1 MEKKEFNVEVM
12 MLKPESIALVQK
24 RVMANTHP
32 YSIFGFFLLV
42 HAFKFLL
49 PTGKKRKN
57 LPPTPPSIPIIGHL
71 HLLKQLIHR
80 TLENLSRKYGPIFFL
95 RFGSRSV
102 IVVSSPSLAE
112 ECFTKNDINF
122 ANRPPFLNG
131 KHLHYNFTT
140 VVSANYGDHWRNLRR
155 ICAIEIFS
163 SSRLNSSSGIRRDEI
178 KQLARRLQQV
188 SRNGFSKVELRSMF
202 TDLTFNIVMRMIAG
216 KRYYGEDVNL
226 IEEANTFKETMK
238 EYADL
243 GGLTNLA
250 DVFPIIQCVDYN
262 GFVSKCVGLGK
273 RMDLILQGLI
283 DEHRRDKDRNTMINH
298 LLTLQDS
305 QPEYYT
311 EDIIKGLVLVSGLSF
326 HLVVLVNRRQYLIE
340 FLSSFTDNVA
350 CGDKDAHP

>member
-1 MEKKEFNVEVM
+1 

-24 RVMANTHP
+24 LVMANTHL
-32 YSIFGFFLLV
+32 YSLFGFFLLV
-42 HAFKFLL
+42 LAFKFLL
-49 PTGKKRKN
+49 PTGKKHKN

-71 HLLKQLIHR
+71 HLLKQPIHR
-80 TLENLSRKYGPIFFL
+80 TLESLSRKYGPIVFL

-216 KRYYGEDVNL
+216 KRYYGEDVN
-226 IEEANTFKETMK
+226 
-238 EYADL
+238 
-243 GGLTNLA
+243 
-250 DVFPIIQCVDYN
+250 
-262 GFVSKCVGLGK
+262 
-273 RMDLILQGLI
+273 
-283 DEHRRDKDRNTMINH
+283 
-298 LLTLQDS
+298 
-305 QPEYYT
+305 
-311 EDIIKGLVLVSGLSF
+311 
-326 HLVVLVNRRQYLIE
+326 
-340 FLSSFTDNVA
+340 
-350 CGDKDAHP
+350 